1 MYQRQLTFGE
11 AVKKTLT
18 ENYCNFSGRA
28 SRSEFWWFQLF
39 LLIVSSVASGL
50 SYAISGNDVLSY
62 IINLIFFLP
71 GLGLSVRRLHDTGK
85 SGWLILPCFVFCIG
99 SRSIKEIIFN
109 IDFIFI
115 ISFYLIF
122 LIYTIIL
129 IVFYTKESDMFT
141 NEYGDVPYT
150 DNNGNNNQFTPNNV
164 PPQNNNQW

>member
-85 SGWLILPCFVFCIG
+85 SGWLYLLNLVICIG
-99 SRSIKEIIFN
+99 S
-109 IDFIFI
+109 
-115 ISFYLIF
+115 
-122 LIYTIIL
+122 IIL
-129 IVFYTKESDMFT
+129 IVFYAKESDMFT

>member
-28 SRSEFWWFQLF
+28 SRSEFWWFLLF
-39 LLIVSSVASGL
+39 LSIVSFVASGL

-62 IINLIFFLP
+62 IVNLIFFLP
-71 GLGLSVRRLHDTGK
+71 YLGLQVRRLHDTGK
-85 SGWLILPCFVFCIG
+85 SGWLVLLNLVICIG
-99 SRSIKEIIFN
+99 
-109 IDFIFI
+109 
-115 ISFYLIF
+115 
-122 LIYTIIL
+122 TIIL
-129 IVFYTKESDMFT
+129 IVFYAKESDMFT

>member
-39 LLIVSSVASGL
+39 YFIVIIAASTISNIVFGNEAL
-50 SYAISGNDVLSY
+50 SYVV
-62 IINLIFFLP
+62 NLVFLLP
-71 GLGLSVRRLHDTGK
+71 GLGLAVRRLHDIRK
-85 SGWLILPCFVFCIG
+85 SGWLILPYFVFCIG
-99 SRSIKEIIFN
+99 SRSIEEIKFD

-115 ISFYLIF
+115 ILFCLIF
-122 LIYTIIL
+122 LIYTIIM
-129 IVFYTKESDMFT
+129 IVFYAKESDMFT

-150 DNNGNNNQFTPNNV
+150 DNNGTNNQFTPNNV

>member
-85 SGWLILPCFVFCIG
+85 SGWLYLLNLVICIG
-99 SRSIKEIIFN
+99 S
-109 IDFIFI
+109 
-115 ISFYLIF
+115 
-122 LIYTIIL
+122 IIL
-129 IVFYTKESDMFT
+129 IVFYAKESDMFT

-150 DNNGNNNQFTPNNV
+150 DNNDTNNQFTPNNV
-164 PPQNNNQW
+164 PSQNNNQW

>member
-39 LLIVSSVASGL
+39 LLIVGFIASGL
-50 SYAISGNDVLSY
+50 SYAIIGSDMLSY
-62 IINLIFFLP
+62 IINIIFFLP
-71 GLGLSVRRLHDTGK
+71 GLGLRVRRLHDTGK
-85 SGWLILPCFVFCIG
+85 SGWLVLLNLVICIG
-99 SRSIKEIIFN
+99 S
-109 IDFIFI
+109 
-115 ISFYLIF
+115 
-122 LIYTIIL
+122 IIL
-129 IVFYTKESDMFT
+129 LVFYAKESDMFT

>member
-39 LLIVSSVASGL
+39 ILIVSFIASGL
-50 SYAISGNDVLSY
+50 SYAIIGNDMLSY
-62 IINLIFFLP
+62 IISLIFFLP

-85 SGWLILPCFVFCIG
+85 SGWLYLLNLVVCIG
-99 SRSIKEIIFN
+99 S
-109 IDFIFI
+109 
-115 ISFYLIF
+115 
-122 LIYTIIL
+122 IIL
-129 IVFYTKESDMFT
+129 IVFYAKESDMFT

>member
-11 AVKKTLT
+11 AVKKALT

-39 LLIVSSVASGL
+39 LLTVSSVASGL

-85 SGWLILPCFVFCIG
+85 SGWLYLLNLVICIG
-99 SRSIKEIIFN
+99 S
-109 IDFIFI
+109 
-115 ISFYLIF
+115 
-122 LIYTIIL
+122 IIL
-129 IVFYTKESDMFT
+129 IVFYAKESDMFT